1 VYCHLYDNEQIKQP
15 KLDGKDE
22 TFDKV
27 DSVVL
32 EALTKA
38 QAENKKIVVLSH
50 SYPSPTF
57 KKLFGEFKAK
67 YSNAELVTYDA
78 YTYAAALDCKKFSV
92 IEHYQFTTYQLLN

>member
-1 VYCHLYDNEQIKQP
+1 VYFIYDNDKVKQP

-38 QAENKKIVVLSH
+38 QAANKKIVVLSH

-57 KKLFGEFKAK
+57 KKLFGDLK
-67 YSNAELVTYDA
+67 
-78 YTYAAALDCKKFSV
+78 
-92 IEHYQFTTYQLLN
+92 LNILMLN